1 MSSRLFSSLAIVS
14 VAALLGL
21 SLAKVA
27 AGDPWVFSL
36 GAAVIASAALGFA
49 TLFAKPTASLE
60 QTTPPRKLLGL
71 RVGVVGFLVAL
82 SGWLVAVFLSAT
94 VGYYIVALGVAV
106 GFVGFP
112 IHIYNMFRT

>member
-14 VAALLGL
+14 IAALLGL
-21 SLAKVA
+21 SLAKVS
-27 AGDPWVFSL
+27 AGDPWAFSL
-36 GAAVIASAALGFA
+36 GAAVIAAVAVGIA
-49 TLFAKPTASLE
+49 RLFRTPTASFE
-60 QTTPPRKLLGL
+60 QSAPPRKLLGL
-71 RVGVVGFLVAL
+71 RISVAGFLVAL
-82 SGWLVAVFLSAT
+82 SGWLVGVFLSGS